1 MFAHEIHEKRETL
14 RIKTSADF
22 AFCGPFV
29 LFRMFSREIGSKH
42 PCYPWSRLFRP
53 FVSISVYS
61 WLLLL

>member
-14 RIKTSADF
+14 RVKTSADF